1 MFNVNSFNQKIKHY
15 LPRLYLRGV
24 VTHFPCVNV
33 SNNYCRM
40 SDLTLGNV
48 FWPRPQTY
56 DSTISR
62 LLARFENLFE
72 IPYFLI
78 ESYFKDL
85 WKSLVEDT
93 PSPLY
98 HFLFAENQKVTEP
111 ALL

>member
-1 MFNVNSFNQKIKHY
+1 MYFGHA
-15 LPRLYLRGV
+15 
-24 VTHFPCVNV
+24 
-33 SNNYCRM
+33 
-40 SDLTLGNV
+40 
-48 FWPRPQTY
+48 
-56 DSTISR
+56 
-62 LLARFENLFE
+62 ARFENLFE

-98 HFLFAENQKVTEP
+98 HFLFAENQKVKEP